1 MSKGSLFMSDES
13 EVSKTWLVFLAGEK
27 KYALLASDVREI
39 LRDVPVFPLPFVPEY
54 INGILNRYG
63 EPYAVIDPLPVL
75 GEKSQ
80 ESKLFIVLHD
90 ESHMCLK
97 ISEVLEFYT
106 TQESDLKF
114 FSASESGKYYVGS
127 FSYEDGEVLILNPE
141 SFVEVVENDIEK
153 A

>member
-1 MSKGSLFMSDES
+1 MSDES

>member
-1 MSKGSLFMSDES
+1 MIEKNI
-13 EVSKTWLVFLAGEK
+13 SKTWLVFFAGEK

-39 LRDVPVFPLPFVPEY
+39 LRDAPVFPLPFVPEY

-80 ESKLFIVLHD
+80 NSKLYIVLHGD
-90 ESHMCLK
+90 DHVCLK
-97 ISEVLEFYT
+97 ITEVLEFFT
-106 TQESDLKF
+106 TNDSQIKY
-114 FSASESGKYYVGS
+114 FSATDSGKFYVGS
-127 FSYEDGEVLILNPE
+127 FSYEEGEVLILNPE
-141 SFVEVVENDIEK
+141 AFIETVERDVEG